1 MIVGTLTALAAAPNG
16 EALISESSAY
26 FDTIKA
32 KFPEFY
38 EKNNFEEWIRY
49 PISEGLIERSADHVN
64 ITDWAANF

>member
-1 MIVGTLTALAAAPNG
+1 MIVGTLTELAAAPNG

-26 FDTIKA
+26 FDKA